1 MAASSCLPSQGTLS
15 VFPFLVHDEFESAC
29 RAFLDR
35 VRTAGGS
42 IVQWSSIRL
51 QSTGPVLKI
60 SQTLLSSAPGPSQH
74 DASAAPLHSPGVY
87 DPQLE
92 ACEEDLETLV
102 RAANTYDN
110 LQVDYDIILSDT
122 YQVPVLYFVL
132 RQADKLLGMDEV
144 YRYLV
149 PSQYR
154 ENIQGVG
161 IMGGIS
167 FGYHPVSGTPSYFV
181 HPCNTADAMKDTA
194 TGQGIGPEGYLI
206 IWLGLIGNCLR
217 LQLPSELFA
226 TEGNPQLESI
236 RY

>member
-1 MAASSCLPSQGTLS
+1 MAASSCLLSQGTLS
-15 VFPFLVHDEFESAC
+15 VFPFLAHDEFESAC

-35 VRTAGGS
+35 VRTARSS

-51 QSTGPVLKI
+51 QSTGPILKI
-60 SQTLLSSAPGPSQH
+60 SQTLLSSDPSLSQH
-74 DASAAPLHSPGVY
+74 DASTSPLHSQGVY

-92 ACEEDLETLV
+92 ACEEDLEALV
-102 RAANTYDN
+102 RAADTYDN

-132 RQADKLLGMDEV
+132 RQADRLLGIEEV
-144 YRYLV
+144 YHYLV
-149 PSQYR
+149 PRQYR
-154 ENIQGVG
+154 KNIQRVG

-167 FGYHPVSGTPSYFV
+167 FGYHPVSGTPAFFV

-206 IWLGLIGNCLR
+206 VWLGLIGNCLR
-217 LQLPSELFA
+217 LQLPSEFFA
-226 TEGNPQLESI
+226 TEGGPQLENV

>member
-1 MAASSCLPSQGTLS
+1 MAASSCLPNQGTLTI
-15 VFPFLVHDEFESAC
+15 FPFLAHDEFESAC

-35 VRTAGGS
+35 LRTARSS
-42 IVQWSSIRL
+42 IVKWSSIRL
-51 QSTGPVLKI
+51 QSTGPILKI
-60 SQTLLSSAPGPSQH
+60 SQTLSSDPGLPQY
-74 DASAAPLHSPGVY
+74 DASVAPLNSQCVY

-92 ACEEDLETLV
+92 ACEEDLEALV
-102 RAANTYDN
+102 RTTDTYDN

-132 RQADKLLGMDEV
+132 RQAGKLLGMEEV

-154 ENIQGVG
+154 EDIQSVG

-167 FGYHPVSGTPSYFV
+167 FGYHPVSGTPAFFV

-217 LQLPSELFA
+217 LQLPSGLFA
-226 TEGNPQLESI
+226 TEGSPQLESI

>member
-1 MAASSCLPSQGTLS
+1 
-15 VFPFLVHDEFESAC
+15 
-29 RAFLDR
+29 
-35 VRTAGGS
+35 
-42 IVQWSSIRL
+42 
-51 QSTGPVLKI
+51 LKI

-92 ACEEDLETLV
+92 ACEEDLVRAKNIDIYCRLSSDVYIQETLV

-167 FGYHPVSGTPSYFV
+167 FGVRASNFKLTLEHVLIYRSIIQSPEPHHISCIRATPR
-181 HPCNTADAMKDTA
+181 M
-194 TGQGIGPEGYLI
+194 L
-206 IWLGLIGNCLR
+206 
-217 LQLPSELFA
+217 
-226 TEGNPQLESI
+226 
-236 RY
+236 